1 MQQWTSRK
9 ENVTRLPLSICSSPD
24 EFQLNSALNK
34 LLNDSDIQVPCRFA
48 FLLIAFSHF
57 QLPEGENSEKRY
69 KECFSINSYR
79 CRVDRGAATLLSES
93 IKPLGMRGGP
103 HAQREVLAQ
112 GQMTTFNTDLYTD
125 NLLPGL
131 IF

>member
-34 LLNDSDIQVPCRFA
+34 LLNDSEIQVPCRFA

-57 QLPEGENSEKRY
+57 QLPEGENSEKDTRSALV
-69 KECFSINSYR
+69 SILT
-79 CRVDRGAATLLSES
+79 DAAWT
-93 IKPLGMRGGP
+93 
-103 HAQREVLAQ
+103 A
-112 GQMTTFNTDLYTD
+112 GQLHFCLKA
-125 NLLPGL
+125 
-131 IF
+131 

>member
-9 ENVTRLPLSICSSPD
+9 ENVTRLPLSIYSSPD

-57 QLPEGENSEKRY
+57 QLPEGENSEKDTRSALV
-69 KECFSINSYR
+69 SILT
-79 CRVDRGAATLLSES
+79 DAAWT
-93 IKPLGMRGGP
+93 
-103 HAQREVLAQ
+103 A
-112 GQMTTFNTDLYTD
+112 GQLHFCLKA
-125 NLLPGL
+125 
-131 IF
+131 